1 MNDSNVAPN
10 QTRRNYTMKN
20 KKFEASPFSAM
31 FWNSCK
37 KTCFIPIISFVFLF
51 LSTLSNYIEI
61 NHTFASVTKE
71 VLLKKSFGF
80 FWPTVANLDFAVN
93 ILLVLFGVIAGISLF
108 SFAQSKKHCNVI
120 FSLGMSR
127 KKIFLSKYLGGLLP
141 FCFAVITAAFFEL
154 VAVFSSGFAPTAALI
169 KIAVYF
175 VLYLIGIYA
184 FFFTVTAAAFAF
196 SGNVVEGLI
205 FSGIISLIPMTA
217 GFLFGLFRGLYT
229 LGGIGIYEGSW
240 NFFSPYTDF
249 LAFKDSSSFL
259 VGEYGNAA
267 EDMIYYSGNYE
278 MYFDFKKDGSP
289 FYNLTTYDYSGAIMC
304 LVYAAVIFAIA
315 YLAFSKRKNE
325 ISGSFGRARGL
336 NEICAVCVGAFVVD
350 FSVWVISGVVYGM
363 ERGSFLTFLISA
375 GLFIVPYFIFKMV
388 FGHRRRLILKSMLKR
403 IPAYIAALAIFTTIF
418 STGLFGYAS
427 RIPDAENVQSIKF
440 GAAVTNPYSTVNK
453 DNSLKRDPT
462 YGYSSMEAFS
472 GYNSSG
478 ALITFFNGKGEQN
491 TYYPTFSVEDESTVR
506 RLIEIHRSFVQ
517 KGYIKATASD
527 ACAMNFQITYTLKN
541 GKTVN
546 RYYSATTEENAKRIF
561 GLSDTTVI
569 KSAIDGFFNTGYFT
583 NNEFKNLSEE
593 ENPNNYFFL
602 FSKYLKENQSGGFIT
617 DELKKAVLTDLENQT
632 SEDIFFHK
640 PEDELGVITFGTEV
654 SPEDAGWYLN
664 DYGEYVDSQTGK
676 VISSS
681 DREAELALAKTAFAS
696 KDRTIGIMGYTVK
709 AIVLTKSMTNTVKYL
724 TDNGYMKCLES
735 KITASDVKSIRLC
748 TKAESVN
755 KNNIDMLPIFAGGY
769 SSAED
774 VKNTDKET
782 KENPK
787 WSFHD
792 IKKNVPNEITNKS
805 TIQKVLDNSFIFG
818 FCGNDYRIAE
828 ITFNDGS
835 IATYC
840 ITGEVYDKLMK

>member
-1 MNDSNVAPN
+1 
-10 QTRRNYTMKN
+10 
-20 KKFEASPFSAM
+20 M

-61 NHTFASVTKE
+61 NHTFASTTKE
-71 VLLKKSFGF
+71 SMLKNTFGF
-80 FWPTVANLDFAVN
+80 FWTTVADLDFVVS

-141 FCFAVITAAFFEL
+141 FCFAVIIAAFFEL

-175 VLYLIGIYA
+175 VLYFVGIYA
-184 FFFTVTAAAFAF
+184 FFFTVTAAIFAF
-196 SGNVVEGLI
+196 SGNIVEGLI
-205 FSGIISLIPMTA
+205 FAGIISLIPMTA

-267 EDMIYYSGNYE
+267 EDMIYYSGSYE
-278 MYFDFKKDGSP
+278 MYFGFKQDGSP
-289 FYNLTTYDYSGAIMC
+289 FYNLTIYDYSGAIMC
-304 LVYAAVIFAIA
+304 LIYAAAIFAIA

-325 ISGSFGRARGL
+325 ISGSFGRAKGL
-336 NEICAVCVGAFVVD
+336 NEICAACVGAFVVD
-350 FSVWVISGVVYGM
+350 FGVYVVAEGMYGM

-375 GLFIVPYFIFKMV
+375 GLFIVTYFIFKMV
-388 FGHRRRLILKSMLKR
+388 FGHRRKMILKSMLKR

-427 RIPDAENVQSIKF
+427 KIPDAENVQSIEF
-440 GAAVTNPYSTVNK
+440 GATVTNPYSTVYYN
-453 DNSLKRDPT
+453 NSLKRDPT
-462 YGYSSMEAFS
+462 YGYSSMTAYS
-472 GYNSSG
+472 GFNSTG
-478 ALITFFNGKGEQN
+478 GLVAFFNGRGSQN
-491 TYYPTFSVEDESTVR
+491 IYYPRFSVEDESSIR

-517 KGYIKATASD
+517 KGHIKATASD
-527 ACAMNFQITYTLKN
+527 TCAMNFQITYTLKN
-541 GKTVN
+541 GKTVK

-561 GLSDTTVI
+561 GLSDLAVV
-569 KSAIDGFFNTGYFT
+569 KNGLDDYFDSGAFS
-583 NNEFKNLSEE
+583 NYELDQLSEE

-602 FSKYLKENQSGGFIT
+602 FSKYLKENQNGGFVT
-617 DELKKAVLTDLENQT
+617 DELKKAVLADLENQT

-640 PEDELGVITFGTEV
+640 PEDELGVIVFGTEV

-681 DREAELALAKTAFAS
+681 DREAELTLAKTAFAS

-774 VKNTDKET
+774 VKNSDNEAKG
-782 KENPK
+782 N
-787 WSFHD
+787 SYLLSHY

-805 TIQKVLDNSFIFG
+805 TIQKVLDNCFLYG

>member
-1 MNDSNVAPN
+1 
-10 QTRRNYTMKN
+10 
-20 KKFEASPFSAM
+20 M

-61 NHTFASVTKE
+61 NYTFASTTKE
-71 VLLKKSFGF
+71 SMLKNTFGF
-80 FWPTVANLDFAVN
+80 FWTTVANLDFVVS

-141 FCFAVITAAFFEL
+141 FCFAVIIAAFFEL

-175 VLYLIGIYA
+175 ILYLVGIYA

-205 FSGIISLIPMTA
+205 FAGIISLIPMTA

-267 EDMIYYSGNYE
+267 EDMIYYSGSYE
-278 MYFDFKKDGSP
+278 MYFGFKQDGSP
-289 FYNLTTYDYSGAIMC
+289 FYNLTIYDYSGAIMC
-304 LVYAAVIFAIA
+304 LVYAAAIFAIA

-325 ISGSFGRARGL
+325 ISGSFGRAKGL

-350 FSVWVISGVVYGM
+350 FGVYVVAEGMYGM

-375 GLFIVPYFIFKMV
+375 GLFTVTYFIFKMV
-388 FGHRRRLILKSMLKR
+388 FGHRRKMILKSMLKR

-427 RIPDAENVQSIKF
+427 KIPDAENVQSIEF
-440 GAAVTNPYSTVNK
+440 GATVTNPYSTVYYN
-453 DNSLKRDPT
+453 NSLKRDPT
-462 YGYSSMEAFS
+462 YGYSSMMAYS
-472 GYNSSG
+472 GFNSTG
-478 ALITFFNGKGEQN
+478 GLVAFFNGRGSQN
-491 TYYPTFSVEDESTVR
+491 IYYPRFSVEDESSIR

-517 KGYIKATASD
+517 KGHIKATASD
-527 ACAMNFQITYTLKN
+527 TCAMNFQITYTLKN
-541 GKTVN
+541 GKTVK

-561 GLSDTTVI
+561 GLSDLAVV
-569 KSAIDGFFNTGYFT
+569 KNGLDDYFDSGAFS
-583 NNEFKNLSEE
+583 NYELDQLSEE

-602 FSKYLKENQSGGFIT
+602 FSKYLKENQSGGFVT
-617 DELKKAVLTDLENQT
+617 DELKKAVLADLENQT

-640 PEDELGVITFGTEV
+640 PEDELGVIVFGTEV

-696 KDRTIGIMGYTVK
+696 KDRTIGIMGYTMK
-709 AIVLTKSMTNTVKYL
+709 AVVLTKSMTNTVKYL
-724 TDNGYMKCLES
+724 TDNGYMKYLES

-774 VKNTDKET
+774 VKNTDKEN

-787 WSFHD
+787 WSVVHD

-805 TIQKVLDNSFIFG
+805 TIQKVLDNCFLYG

>member
-1 MNDSNVAPN
+1 
-10 QTRRNYTMKN
+10 
-20 KKFEASPFSAM
+20 M

-61 NHTFASVTKE
+61 NYTFASTTKE
-71 VLLKKSFGF
+71 SMLKNTFGF
-80 FWPTVANLDFAVN
+80 FWTTVANLDFVVI
-93 ILLVLFGVIAGISLF
+93 ILLVLFGGIAGLSLF

-175 VLYLIGIYA
+175 VLYFVGIYA

-205 FSGIISLIPMTA
+205 FAGIISLIPMTA

-267 EDMIYYSGNYE
+267 EDMIYYSGSYE
-278 MYFDFKKDGSP
+278 MYFGFKQNGSP
-289 FYNLTTYDYSGAIMC
+289 FYNLTIYDYSGAIMC
-304 LVYAAVIFAIA
+304 LIYAAAIFAIA

-325 ISGSFGRARGL
+325 ISGSFGRAKGL

-350 FSVWVISGVVYGM
+350 FGVYVVAEGMYGM

-375 GLFIVPYFIFKMV
+375 GLFIVTYFIFKMV
-388 FGHRRRLILKSMLKR
+388 FGHRRKMILKSMLKR

-427 RIPDAENVQSIKF
+427 KIPDAENVQSIEF
-440 GAAVTNPYSTVNK
+440 GATVTNPYSTVYY

-462 YGYSSMEAFS
+462 YGYSSMTAYS
-472 GYNSSG
+472 GFNSTG
-478 ALITFFNGKGEQN
+478 GLVAFFNGKGSQN
-491 TYYPTFSVEDESTVR
+491 IYYPKFSVEDESSIR

-517 KGYIKATASD
+517 KGHIKATASD
-527 ACAMNFQITYTLKN
+527 TCAMNFQITYTLKN
-541 GKTVN
+541 GKTVK

-561 GLSDTTVI
+561 GLSDLAVV
-569 KSAIDGFFNTGYFT
+569 KNGLDDYFDSGAFS
-583 NNEFKNLSEE
+583 NYELDQLSEE

-602 FSKYLKENQSGGFIT
+602 FSKYLKENQSGGFVT
-617 DELKKAVLTDLENQT
+617 DELKKAVLADLENQT
-632 SEDIFFHK
+632 SENIFFHK
-640 PEDELGVITFGTEV
+640 PEDELGVIVFGTEV

-696 KDRTIGIMGYTVK
+696 KDRTIGIIGYTMK
-709 AIVLTKSMTNTVKYL
+709 AVVLTKSMTNTVKYL

-774 VKNTDKET
+774 VKNMDKEA
-782 KENPK
+782 KENSK
-787 WSFHD
+787 WFAHD

-805 TIQKVLDNSFIFG
+805 TIQKVLDNCFLYG

>member
-1 MNDSNVAPN
+1 
-10 QTRRNYTMKN
+10 
-20 KKFEASPFSAM
+20 M

-61 NHTFASVTKE
+61 NYTFASTTKDSM
-71 VLLKKSFGF
+71 LKNTFGF
-80 FWPTVANLDFAVN
+80 FWTTVANLDFVVS

-205 FSGIISLIPMTA
+205 FAGIISLIPMTA

-267 EDMIYYSGNYE
+267 EDMIYYSGSYE
-278 MYFDFKKDGSP
+278 MYFGFKQNGSP
-289 FYNLTTYDYSGAIMC
+289 FYNLTIYDYSGAIMC
-304 LVYAAVIFAIA
+304 LIYAAAIFAIA

-325 ISGSFGRARGL
+325 ISGSFGRAKGL

-350 FSVWVISGVVYGM
+350 FGVYVVAEGMYGM

-375 GLFIVPYFIFKMV
+375 GLFTVSYFIFKMV

-427 RIPDAENVQSIKF
+427 KIPDAENVQSIEF
-440 GAAVTNPYSTVNK
+440 GATVTNPYSTVYY

-462 YGYSSMEAFS
+462 YGYSSMMAYS
-472 GYNSSG
+472 GFNSTG
-478 ALITFFNGKGEQN
+478 GLVAFFNGKGSQEI
-491 TYYPTFSVEDESTVR
+491 YYPRFSVEDESSIR

-517 KGYIKATASD
+517 KGHIKATASD
-527 ACAMNFQITYTLKN
+527 TCAMNFQIIYTLKN
-541 GKTVN
+541 GKTVK

-561 GLSDTTVI
+561 GLSDLTVV
-569 KSAIDGFFNTGYFT
+569 KNGLDDYFDSGAFS
-583 NNEFKNLSEE
+583 NYELDQLSEE

-602 FSKYLKENQSGGFIT
+602 FSKYLKENQSGGFVT
-617 DELKKAVLTDLENQT
+617 DELKKAVLADLENQT

-696 KDRTIGIMGYTVK
+696 KDRTIGIIGYTMK
-709 AIVLTKSMTNTVKYL
+709 AVVLTKSMTNTVKYL

-774 VKNTDKET
+774 VKNMDKEA
-782 KENPK
+782 KENSK
-787 WSFHD
+787 WFAHD

-805 TIQKVLDNSFIFG
+805 TIQKVLDNCFLYG